1 MIRRLFPAP
10 LLSLA
15 LLAIWLVLNR
25 DYSLGQVLLGALVAT
40 LVPQMTQ
47 SLRPTPV
54 RIRHLGVAFRLFM
67 QVGWDVIVWN
77 WRVLLGTLAT
87 RERLPRGGFITVPLD
102 LRDPS
107 GLAVLVHSKTAQQPE
122 GRQLKVYSSQI
133 AGQYRIVRTEGEPC
147 PAALNCP
154 QANVRYRYDDHGRLV
169 EQTELRR
176 QADGLHAGFGP
187 APGG

>member
-15 LLAIWLVLNR
+15 LLAIWLVLTR
-25 DYSLGQVLLGALVAT
+25 DVSLGQVLLGALVAT
-40 LVPQMTQ
+40 IVPRMTQ

-77 WRVLLGTLAT
+77 WRVLLGTLAS
-87 RERLPRGGFITVPLD
+87 RDKLPRGGFVTVPLD

-107 GLAVLVHSKTAQQPE
+107 GLAVLAAIMCVIPGTIWSEIALDRSALLVHIFDLDDAQDEIELIKT
-122 GRQLKVYSSQI
+122 
-133 AGQYRIVRTEGEPC
+133 
-147 PAALNCP
+147 
-154 QANVRYRYDDHGRLV
+154 RYERPLM
-169 EQTELRR
+169 EIFE
-176 QADGLHAGFGP
+176 
-187 APGG
+187 

>member
-107 GLAVLVHSKTAQQPE
+107 GLAVLAAIMCVIPGTLWSEIALDRSALLVHIFDLADAQDEIELIKT
-122 GRQLKVYSSQI
+122 
-133 AGQYRIVRTEGEPC
+133 
-147 PAALNCP
+147 
-154 QANVRYRYDDHGRLV
+154 RYERPLM
-169 EQTELRR
+169 EIFE
-176 QADGLHAGFGP
+176 
-187 APGG
+187 

>member
-107 GLAVLVHSKTAQQPE
+107 GLAVLAAIMCVIPGTIWSEIALDRSALLVHIFDLADAQDEIELIKT
-122 GRQLKVYSSQI
+122 
-133 AGQYRIVRTEGEPC
+133 
-147 PAALNCP
+147 
-154 QANVRYRYDDHGRLV
+154 RYERPLM
-169 EQTELRR
+169 EIFE
-176 QADGLHAGFGP
+176 
-187 APGG
+187 

>member
-25 DYSLGQVLLGALVAT
+25 DYSLGQVLLGAIVAT
-40 LVPQMTQ
+40 IVPQMTQ

-77 WRVLLGTLAT
+77 WRVLLGTLAS
-87 RERLPRGGFITVPLD
+87 RDKLPRGGFITVPLD

-107 GLAVLVHSKTAQQPE
+107 GLAVLAAIMCVIPGTIWSEIALDRSALLVHIFDLGDAQEEIELIKT
-122 GRQLKVYSSQI
+122 
-133 AGQYRIVRTEGEPC
+133 
-147 PAALNCP
+147 
-154 QANVRYRYDDHGRLV
+154 RYERPLM
-169 EQTELRR
+169 EIFE
-176 QADGLHAGFGP
+176 
-187 APGG
+187 

>member
-40 LVPQMTQ
+40 IVPRLTR

-107 GLAVLVHSKTAQQPE
+107 GLAVLAAIMCVIPGTIWSEIALDRSALLVHIFDLADAQDEIELIKT
-122 GRQLKVYSSQI
+122 
-133 AGQYRIVRTEGEPC
+133 
-147 PAALNCP
+147 
-154 QANVRYRYDDHGRLV
+154 RYERPLM
-169 EQTELRR
+169 EIFE
-176 QADGLHAGFGP
+176 
-187 APGG
+187 

>member
-107 GLAVLVHSKTAQQPE
+107 GLAVLAAIMCVIPGTIWSEIALDRSALLMHIFDLADAQDEIELIKT
-122 GRQLKVYSSQI
+122 
-133 AGQYRIVRTEGEPC
+133 
-147 PAALNCP
+147 
-154 QANVRYRYDDHGRLV
+154 RYERPLM
-169 EQTELRR
+169 EIFE
-176 QADGLHAGFGP
+176 
-187 APGG
+187 

>member
-40 LVPQMTQ
+40 IVPRLTQ

-87 RERLPRGGFITVPLD
+87 HERLPRGGFITVPLD

-107 GLAVLVHSKTAQQPE
+107 GLAVLAAIMCVIPGTIWSEIALDRSALLVHIFDLGDAQEEIELIKT
-122 GRQLKVYSSQI
+122 
-133 AGQYRIVRTEGEPC
+133 
-147 PAALNCP
+147 
-154 QANVRYRYDDHGRLV
+154 RYERPLM
-169 EQTELRR
+169 EIFE
-176 QADGLHAGFGP
+176 
-187 APGG
+187 

>member
-40 LVPQMTQ
+40 IVPRLTQ

-77 WRVLLGTLAT
+77 WRVLRGTLAT
-87 RERLPRGGFITVPLD
+87 HERLPRGGFITVPLD

-107 GLAVLVHSKTAQQPE
+107 GLAVLAAIMCVIPGTIWSEIALDRSALLVHIFDLDDAQDEIELIKT
-122 GRQLKVYSSQI
+122 
-133 AGQYRIVRTEGEPC
+133 
-147 PAALNCP
+147 
-154 QANVRYRYDDHGRLV
+154 RYERPLM
-169 EQTELRR
+169 EIFE
-176 QADGLHAGFGP
+176 
-187 APGG
+187 

>member
-40 LVPQMTQ
+40 IVPRLTQ

-87 RERLPRGGFITVPLD
+87 HERLPRGGFITVPLD

-107 GLAVLVHSKTAQQPE
+107 GLAVLAAIMCVIPGTIWSEIALDRSALLVHIFDLADAQDEIELIKT
-122 GRQLKVYSSQI
+122 
-133 AGQYRIVRTEGEPC
+133 
-147 PAALNCP
+147 
-154 QANVRYRYDDHGRLV
+154 RYERPLM
-169 EQTELRR
+169 EIFE
-176 QADGLHAGFGP
+176 
-187 APGG
+187 

>member
-15 LLAIWLVLNR
+15 LLAIWLVLTR
-25 DYSLGQVLLGALVAT
+25 DVSLGQVLLGALVAT
-40 LVPQMTQ
+40 IVPRMTQ

-77 WRVLLGTLAT
+77 WRVLLGTLAS
-87 RERLPRGGFITVPLD
+87 RDKLPRGGFVTVPLD

-107 GLAVLVHSKTAQQPE
+107 GLAVLAAIMCVIPGTIWSEIALDRSALLVHIFDLGDPQDEIDLIKT
-122 GRQLKVYSSQI
+122 
-133 AGQYRIVRTEGEPC
+133 
-147 PAALNCP
+147 
-154 QANVRYRYDDHGRLV
+154 RYERPLM
-169 EQTELRR
+169 EIFE
-176 QADGLHAGFGP
+176 
-187 APGG
+187 

>member
-40 LVPQMTQ
+40 IVPQMTQ

-87 RERLPRGGFITVPLD
+87 HERLPRGGFITVPLD

-107 GLAVLVHSKTAQQPE
+107 GLAVLAAIMCVIPGTIWSEIALDRSALLVHIFDLDDAQDEIELIKT
-122 GRQLKVYSSQI
+122 
-133 AGQYRIVRTEGEPC
+133 
-147 PAALNCP
+147 
-154 QANVRYRYDDHGRLV
+154 RYERPLM
-169 EQTELRR
+169 EIFE
-176 QADGLHAGFGP
+176 
-187 APGG
+187 

>member
-40 LVPQMTQ
+40 LVLQMTQ

-107 GLAVLVHSKTAQQPE
+107 GLAVLAAIMCVIPGTIWSEIALDRSALLVHIFDLDDAQDEIELIKT
-122 GRQLKVYSSQI
+122 
-133 AGQYRIVRTEGEPC
+133 
-147 PAALNCP
+147 
-154 QANVRYRYDDHGRLV
+154 RYERPLM
-169 EQTELRR
+169 EIFE
-176 QADGLHAGFGP
+176 
-187 APGG
+187 

>member
-54 RIRHLGVAFRLFM
+54 RIRHLGVAVRLFM

-87 RERLPRGGFITVPLD
+87 HERLPRGGFITVPLD

-107 GLAVLVHSKTAQQPE
+107 GLAVLAAIMCVIPGTIWSEIALDRSALLVHIFDLDDAQDEIELIKT
-122 GRQLKVYSSQI
+122 
-133 AGQYRIVRTEGEPC
+133 
-147 PAALNCP
+147 
-154 QANVRYRYDDHGRLV
+154 RYERPLM
-169 EQTELRR
+169 EIFE
-176 QADGLHAGFGP
+176 
-187 APGG
+187 

>member
-87 RERLPRGGFITVPLD
+87 HERLPRGGFITVPLD

-107 GLAVLVHSKTAQQPE
+107 GLAVLAAIMCVIPGTIWSEIALDRSALLVHIFDLDDAQDEIELIKT
-122 GRQLKVYSSQI
+122 
-133 AGQYRIVRTEGEPC
+133 
-147 PAALNCP
+147 
-154 QANVRYRYDDHGRLV
+154 RYERPLM
-169 EQTELRR
+169 EIFE
-176 QADGLHAGFGP
+176 
-187 APGG
+187 

>member
-87 RERLPRGGFITVPLD
+87 HERLPRGGFITVPLD

-107 GLAVLVHSKTAQQPE
+107 GLAVLAAIMCVIPGTIWSELALDRSALLVHLFDLEDAQ
-122 GRQLKVYSSQI
+122 
-133 AGQYRIVRTEGEPC
+133 GEIE
-147 PAALNCP
+147 LIKN
-154 QANVRYRYDDHGRLV
+154 RYERPLM
-169 EQTELRR
+169 EIFE
-176 QADGLHAGFGP
+176 
-187 APGG
+187 